1 MWRTQLKSTCSLSQ
15 RNLDFFLFPIDIV
28 KCLINVLLVSDSM
41 CVLQSIGFPLPTLAS
56 RFSLYFQM
64 LEVCDPL
71 MFPLFPKACK
81 RFAYSVHPTVRILSF
96 LPQCPCRMWIS
107 SLIWKMSPGCR
118 LLLNCL
124 TCGEIW
130 SRLRDFLCANFDHL
144 ASVMKELSVVN
155 INAKQYELN

>member
-41 CVLQSIGFPLPTLAS
+41 CVLQSIGFPLTTLAS

-71 MFPLFPKACK
+71 MFPLF
-81 RFAYSVHPTVRILSF
+81 
-96 LPQCPCRMWIS
+96 
-107 SLIWKMSPGCR
+107 
-118 LLLNCL
+118 
-124 TCGEIW
+124 
-130 SRLRDFLCANFDHL
+130 L
-144 ASVMKELSVVN
+144 ASDLHILYTQQSGSCPFCLSVLVGC
-155 INAKQYELN
+155 EFPP